1 MFVLPFR
8 RFKLR
13 CRTQQ
18 SQRTLVT
25 SEGDPLFRGTENSLS
40 TRAIAR
46 EEGNTYVSY
55 PMDMPETAD
64 FCPARSELDSGNY

>member
-1 MFVLPFR
+1 MLPLR
-8 RFKLR
+8 RFMLR
-13 CRTQQ
+13 YRTQQ
-18 SQRTLVT
+18 SQSTLVT

-55 PMDMPETAD
+55 PLDMPETAD
-64 FCPARSELDSGNY
+64 LCPTRSELDSGNY